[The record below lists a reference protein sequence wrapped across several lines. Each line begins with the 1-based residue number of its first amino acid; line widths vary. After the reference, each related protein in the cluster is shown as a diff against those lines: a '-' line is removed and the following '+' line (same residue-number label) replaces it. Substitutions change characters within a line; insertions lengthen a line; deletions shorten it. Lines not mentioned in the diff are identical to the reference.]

1 MIRRILLISTC
12 GFGIWTLVALIGCEK
27 TVYNAHHTPME
38 TLEEEGSIVFV
49 RPDRYTILGTRS
61 IRDYIEITYE
71 ILDANDAGFPIVK
84 VGLRNRGGQHA
95 WDKKG
100 PDVQLS
106 IQTAFYNRPIQ
117 PGGAASGPATYRTNW
132 QTVKLVRGQTLD
144 YKVTCPIAGAKFY
157 QMTISE
163 YLR

>member
-1 MIRRILLISTC
+1 MKAQRSVYVCLGIIVMTLC
-12 GFGIWTLVALIGCEK
+12 GCK
-27 TVYNAHHTPME
+27 TTYDAHRTPAKE
-38 TLEEEGSIVFV
+38 LSEEGSVVFV

-61 IRDYIEITYE
+61 IRDYVEITYE
-71 ILDANDAGFPIVK
+71 NSTQNDAGFPEVT
-84 VGLRNRGGQHA
+84 VGLRNRGGQHF
-95 WDKKG
+95 WDIKG

-106 IQTAFYNRPIQ
+106 IQTAFYQNPIH
-117 PGGAASGPATYRTNW
+117 PDGASSGPAAYRTNW

-144 YKVTCPIAGAKFY
+144 YSVTCPVKGANYY